1 MHGRSEVIAAAR
13 CAVGMPSG
21 TRANAGV
28 VGSVPGIG
36 KTRDAMT
43 TALAVNDLWKSYRL
57 YHERNQY
64 LKAAILRGRR
74 ARYEEFWALK
84 GINFEVPTGSTFG
97 VIGSNGSGKSTLLK
111 TMAGILMPERGS
123 VEIQG
128 RVSAL
133 LELGAGFHPEL
144 SGQENVYLNGAIL
157 GLSKKQITER
167 FDDIVEFAGIA
178 DFIDTPV
185 KNYSSGMFVRLGFA
199 VAAHVEPDVLLID
212 EVLSVGDESFQRRC
226 AEKIDEFRRDGRT
239 IVFVSH
245 GLGQVEQLC
254 QDVAWIEKGELRMLG
269 PAAQVIS
276 AYQGDSHEA
285 ERVEGEQ
292 GSRWGSGEAQI
303 VGVSL
308 LDASGNNGTLLTT
321 HEPATIDVD
330 ITAHT
335 PLQDTVV
342 VVRIDSL
349 TGGTIWETS
358 TRRNGRTIG
367 LIDGPASVKI
377 AIPSLPLLEGVYD
390 LTVGIMD
397 STEVHPYD
405 FWERRIRF
413 EVRQYKSYDNGLV
426 SIPAEWTITGAR
438 GVVQSG
444 S

>member
-1 MHGRSEVIAAAR
+1 MSI
-13 CAVGMPSG
+13 
-21 TRANAGV
+21 
-28 VGSVPGIG
+28 
-36 KTRDAMT
+36 
-43 TALAVNDLWKSYRL
+43 ALAVNDLWKSYRL

-64 LKAAILRGRR
+64 LKAAILKMRR
-74 ARYEEFWALK
+74 SRYEEFWALK
-84 GINFEVPTGSTFG
+84 DINFEVPTGSTFG

-111 TMAGILMPERGS
+111 VMAGILMPEKGS
-123 VEIQG
+123 VTIDG

-144 SGQENVYLNGAIL
+144 SGRENVFLNGAIL
-157 GLSKKQITER
+157 GLSKKEITAR
-167 FDDIVEFAGIA
+167 FDDIVEFAGLA

-226 AEKIDEFRRDGRT
+226 AEKIEEFRRDGRT

-269 PAAQVIS
+269 PAAEVIS
-276 AYQGDSHEA
+276 AYQGDSHQA

-303 VGVSL
+303 VGVTL
-308 LDASGNNGTLLTT
+308 RDGYNNVNSVLTT
-321 HEPATIDVD
+321 HEAATID
-330 ITAHT
+330 IGISAHT

-349 TGGTIWETS
+349 AGSTVWETS

-367 LIDGPASVKI
+367 LIDGPASVKV

-390 LTVGIMD
+390 LTVGLMD

>member
-1 MHGRSEVIAAAR
+1 M
-13 CAVGMPSG
+13 
-21 TRANAGV
+21 
-28 VGSVPGIG
+28 
-36 KTRDAMT
+36 
-43 TALAVNDLWKSYRL
+43 
-57 YHERNQY
+57 
-64 LKAAILRGRR
+64 
-74 ARYEEFWALK
+74 
-84 GINFEVPTGSTFG
+84 
-97 VIGSNGSGKSTLLK
+97 SNVLK
-111 TMAGILMPERGS
+111 TMAGILTPDKGS
-123 VEIQG
+123 VEIEG

-144 SGQENVYLNGAIL
+144 SGRENVYMNGAIL
-157 GLSKKQITER
+157 GLTKKEITAR
-167 FDDIVEFAGIA
+167 FDAIVEFAGLP

-199 VAAHVEPDVLLID
+199 VAAHVEPEVLLID

-269 PAAQVIS
+269 PAAEVIS

-308 LDASGNNGTLLTT
+308 IDADGKSGTLLTT
-321 HEPATIDVD
+321 HEPATIGVD

-413 EVRQYKSYDNGLV
+413 EVRQFKSYDNGLV

>member
-1 MHGRSEVIAAAR
+1 MS
-13 CAVGMPSG
+13 
-21 TRANAGV
+21 
-28 VGSVPGIG
+28 
-36 KTRDAMT
+36 

-64 LKAAILRGRR
+64 LKAAILKGRR

-84 GINFEVPTGSTFG
+84 GVDFQVPTGSTFG

-111 TMAGILMPERGS
+111 TMAGILVPEKGS
-123 VEIQG
+123 VKIEG

-144 SGQENVYLNGAIL
+144 TGRENVYLNGAIL
-157 GLSKKQITER
+157 GLTKKEVAAR
-167 FDDIVEFAGIA
+167 FDDIVEFAGLP

-199 VAAHVEPDVLLID
+199 VAAHVDPEVLLID

-245 GLGQVEQLC
+245 GLGQVAQLC
-254 QDVAWIEKGELRMLG
+254 QDAAWIDKGELKMMG
-269 PAAQVIS
+269 PSAEVIS
-276 AYQGDSHEA
+276 AYQGESHQA

-303 VGVSL
+303 VGVQI
-308 LDASGNNGTLLTT
+308 LDADGVDTAVLTT
-321 HEPATIDVD
+321 HERATIKVD
-330 ITAHT
+330 MTAHT

-342 VVRIDSL
+342 KVRIDSL
-349 TGGTIWETS
+349 GGDVVWETS

-367 LIDGPASVKI
+367 LIDGPASVTI

-390 LTVGIMD
+390 LTVALTD
-397 STEVHPYD
+397 HTEVHPYD

-413 EVRQYKSYDNGLV
+413 EVRQYKSYDTGLV
-426 SIPAEWTITGAR
+426 SIPAEWTISGAR